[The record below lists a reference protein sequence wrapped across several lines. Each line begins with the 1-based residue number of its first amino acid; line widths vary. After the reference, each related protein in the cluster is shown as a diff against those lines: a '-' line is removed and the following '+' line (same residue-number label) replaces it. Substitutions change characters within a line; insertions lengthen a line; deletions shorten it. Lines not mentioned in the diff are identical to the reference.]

1 MKKIAVILLSLAIL
15 LVVCAVVF
23 LNLKKND
30 TKKTQTKNKIS
41 YYECVKEESINKYLT
56 SRNIQKIYYD
66 KDKNITKIDETKEY
80 NVVDDIEYE
89 AIKDYFSNCK
99 DSYKEGETITQ
110 KTVPFSMAAPGD
122 FLRNHSWIIYIFY
135 MDTKIHVQMV
145 TDIGMRSWIPDGR
158 DESVIVY
165 NW

>member
-99 DSYKEGETITQ
+99 DSYKENKKIICNYDNDYIVNN
-110 KTVPFSMAAPGD
+110 KTTVKSYINSIDNGFKCE
-122 FLRNHSWIIYIFY
+122 LRN
-135 MDTKIHVQMV
+135 K
-145 TDIGMRSWIPDGR
+145 
-158 DESVIVY
+158 
-165 NW
+165 